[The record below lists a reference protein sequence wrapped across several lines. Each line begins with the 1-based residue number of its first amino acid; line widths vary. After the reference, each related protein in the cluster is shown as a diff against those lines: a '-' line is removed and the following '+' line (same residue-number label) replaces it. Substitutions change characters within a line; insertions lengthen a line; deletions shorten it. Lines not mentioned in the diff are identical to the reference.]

1 MTPVSSRAVNPVTFT
16 RRPLV
21 SAISL
26 LLLTSVLGA
35 VLFIALR
42 SPLKDDIAWLLYV
55 AHRWMA
61 GRELYIDVVEVNPPL
76 IVWISA
82 IPLEIARWLDVG
94 SQFVAMPVFVAAVL
108 ACAWWAAT
116 LLRPCGGLFVDRL
129 PVFAAIGSAL
139 LVLPAADLGQ
149 REHLLVA
156 AFLPYLVLFAQSL
169 GHSRPDWKRAR
180 LATASWW
187 RLRRP
192 VRQTGAAVG
201 SGAVAEPGTSWTGTE
216 FHASEPAAD
225 IAPEQSGIGAV
236 TASKARIAAYVVAG
250 VLAGLGCALKPR
262 YAAVFAV
269 LECVALTRGLRPWRV
284 MPLVAGT
291 TLVAYAGLVAFLCP
305 AYLRRAVPMALA
317 LYGAT
322 DVPFLTLLADSAL
335 LLSGEAVAI
344 GLLWLRRRSL
354 PDYNLMLTLVVFA
367 ATSTV
372 ICFVDGKDWYY
383 HRLPATVIT
392 VLALLLWSA
401 TELVQRRWRIRWPLI
416 AAGLAVTV
424 FCVSSIQ
431 QLEPEAIDAVEPK
444 QTAVDRLE
452 QILRAEHART
462 YIAFSEWIAL
472 GFPVVNETG
481 VTWASRFDSMWALKG
496 EVWRARFDPA
506 VAKEWPIARWV
517 AHDFIAGCPDI
528 AVVDTRETTNYI
540 SVLRAAD
547 GAFARAWSRYR
558 RIAAFD
564 GLVVYRRGKGGCF
577 DVWVAADAKPVI
589 EPP

>member
-1 MTPVSSRAVNPVTFT
+1 MTSISARALSPAELT
-16 RRPLV
+16 RRPIL

-26 LLLTSVLGA
+26 LFLTSVLCV

-55 AHRWMA
+55 ARRWMA

-82 IPLEIARWLDVG
+82 IPLEIAQWLDVG
-94 SQFVAMPVFVAAVL
+94 TQFVVIPVFVAAVL
-108 ACAWWAAT
+108 GCAWWT
-116 LLRPCGGLFVDRL
+116 VNLLAEPGGLFAERL
-129 PVFAAIGSAL
+129 PVFAVIGSAL
-139 LVLPAADLGQ
+139 LILPAADLGQ

-156 AFLPYLVLFAQSL
+156 AFLPYLAIFDRSL
-169 GHSRPDWKRAR
+169 DGRRASIIAT
-180 LATASWW
+180 LAA
-187 RLRRP
+187 
-192 VRQTGAAVG
+192 GA
-201 SGAVAEPGTSWTGTE
+201 
-216 FHASEPAAD
+216 
-225 IAPEQSGIGAV
+225 
-236 TASKARIAAYVVAG
+236 
-250 VLAGLGCALKPR
+250 LAGLGCALKPR

-269 LECVALTRGLRPWRV
+269 LECLALTRGLRPWRI
-284 MPLVAGT
+284 MPIAAGT
-291 TLVAYAGLVAFLCP
+291 TLVSYACLVAIVCP

-322 DVPFLTLLADSAL
+322 DAPFLKLVADSAL
-335 LLSGEAVAI
+335 LLSGLAVAT

-354 PDYNLMLTLVVFA
+354 TDYNLMLTLVVFA

-372 ICFVDGKDWYY
+372 ICFVDGKNWYY

-392 VLALLLWSA
+392 VLALLLFTA
-401 TELVQRRWRIRWPLI
+401 TELAQRRWRIRWPLVV
-416 AAGLAVTV
+416 ASLAVTV

-431 QLEPEAIDAVEPK
+431 RLMPEAVEAIEPR
-444 QTAVDRLE
+444 QTTVDRLE

-481 VTWASRFDSMWALKG
+481 VSWASRFDSMWALKG

-506 VAKEWPIARWV
+506 ADKEWPIARWV

-528 AVVDTRETTNYI
+528 AVVDTRETTKYI
-540 SVLRAAD
+540 RVLSAAD
-547 GAFARAWSRYR
+547 PSFTRAWSRYR
-558 RIAAFD
+558 PIAAFD
-564 GLVVYRRGKGGCF
+564 GLVVYQRGVAGCF
-577 DVWVAADAKPVI
+577 DVWVAAQSKPTVVAR
-589 EPP
+589 